1 MAMFDA
7 RLRKTIDPVLEG
19 LARRVASF
27 GVGANAVTWI
37 GFAIGLC
44 AAGAIYAHFY
54 VLGLL
59 LILLS
64 RLCDGLDGTIARLNG
79 KTDLGGYLDIV
90 LDFGFYAIIPL
101 AFIWAQ
107 PAENWAA
114 GSVLLTVFYLNG
126 ASFLTYALMA
136 EKRGATE
143 GRRGSKSFLYS
154 IGLAEAGET
163 LAVFVLF
170 CLFPTWFS
178 QIAYLFAAVV
188 LLTTII
194 RFIQAYDEFGKPLNS

>member
-1 MAMFDA
+1 MFDA
-7 RLRKTIDPVLEG
+7 RLRKTIDPALESI
-19 LARRVASF
+19 ARRISTF
-27 GVGANAVTWI
+27 GIGANAITWI
-37 GFAIGLC
+37 GFTIGVC
-44 AAGAIYAHFY
+44 AAWSIYIQFY
-54 VLGLL
+54 WLGLI

-64 RLCDGLDGTIARLNG
+64 RLCDGLDGTVARING

-101 AFIWAQ
+101 AFIWSN

-114 GSVLLTVFYLNG
+114 GSVLLTAFYFNG

-136 EKRGATE
+136 EKRGTSE
-143 GRRGSKSFLYS
+143 MQRGSKSFLYS

-163 LAVFVLF
+163 LGAFVLF
-170 CLFPTWFS
+170 CLFPAWFS
-178 QIAYLFAAVV
+178 LIAYIFAAIV

-194 RFIQAYDEFGKPLNS
+194 RFVQVYDEFGDRSAS